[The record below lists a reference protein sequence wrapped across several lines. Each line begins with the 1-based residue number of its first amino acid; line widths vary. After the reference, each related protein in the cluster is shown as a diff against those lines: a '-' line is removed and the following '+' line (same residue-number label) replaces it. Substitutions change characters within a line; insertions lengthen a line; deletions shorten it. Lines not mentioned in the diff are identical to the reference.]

1 MQTTVYLH
9 PERTII
15 AHWSAYD
22 QAPVLD
28 SYIELQPQDDI
39 RSNLLPDAQCT
50 VSVHASATRWHH
62 FPVDPD
68 EDVIL
73 RRGFELATC
82 MPDVDPDIDLV
93 SVVNDKLESNGRI
106 WCGMCIVPRHISDDI
121 VRRIGPEA
129 RIVPDVVSDI
139 HAARMTIT
147 PQQHPWALVGLRG
160 ERWVCALI
168 SPEHVI
174 TQCVAFPRDATQSF
188 VEGAL
193 ESFYGIRSTTH
204 DAVDHVLFYGDE
216 LTKSIYDELAS
227 ELATQSVR
235 IGRLQPFRRVAAAVD
250 DSVKRSLLAVA
261 HILSPIV
268 APVLPQ
274 FEEIESGANP

>member
-15 AHWSAYD
+15 AHWSTYD
-22 QAPVLD
+22 HAPVLD
-28 SYIELQPQDDI
+28 AYIELQPQEDI
-39 RSNLLPDAQCT
+39 RSALLPDAQCT
-50 VSVHASATRWHH
+50 VSIHATSTRWHH
-62 FPVDPD
+62 FPVDPG

-82 MPDVDPDIDLV
+82 LPDVDPDIDLV
-93 SVVNDKLESNGRI
+93 HVVNEQLTTDERT
-106 WCGMCIVPRHISDDI
+106 WCGMCIVPRHVADDV

-129 RIVPDVVSDI
+129 RIVPDVVCDLF
-139 HAARMTIT
+139 AARMIIT
-147 PQQHPWALVGLRG
+147 PQDQTWAVVGLRG
-160 ERWVCALI
+160 DRWVCALVN
-168 SPEHVI
+168 PEHTI
-174 TQCVAFPRDATQSF
+174 TQCIAFPRDVTQSF

-204 DAVDHVLFYGDE
+204 DIVNHVLFYGDA
-216 LTKSIYDELAS
+216 LTKSSYDELAG
-227 ELATQSVR
+227 ELAQQSVR
-235 IGRLQPFRRVAAAVD
+235 IGRLQPFRRVAAGVD

-261 HILSPIV
+261 HILGPIV
-268 APVLPQ
+268 SPVLPQ